1 MNLQVKTMWRHLFLL
16 LCLAALLCAGCA
28 KMGEVAGKTVR
39 GVENAA
45 SDFRHGYN
53 KGKAE

>member
-1 MNLQVKTMWRHLFLL
+1 MWRHLFLL